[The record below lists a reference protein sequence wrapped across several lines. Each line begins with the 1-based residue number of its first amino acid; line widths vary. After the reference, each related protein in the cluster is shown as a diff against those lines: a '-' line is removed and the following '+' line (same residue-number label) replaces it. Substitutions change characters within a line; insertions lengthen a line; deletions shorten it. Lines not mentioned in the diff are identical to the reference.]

1 MKKWICLPL
10 CALLLAALFCTSQAQ
25 IPQADENAIRV
36 YFVSD
41 SAHSSSA
48 LVWESRVLDPN
59 QDAIQQLVTWLLAGP
74 EAVDHEAI
82 LPGGVTLISRHL
94 AGTTLT
100 LNFSNEYSDLTGA
113 DLTLAN
119 AAVVMTLTQ
128 LEEVEGVVI
137 LSAGEPV
144 LADSTVPLTAEN
156 FDLSGR
162 SSDPVTIKLSL
173 YFLSENGTDVISES
187 REIQASDDSVSA
199 AAQAVLDTLC
209 AGPTTKGLRSF
220 LPNSTDGISFK
231 IKKKTCTLTI
241 DDQWRSALLDS
252 SGKATLST
260 WALTA
265 SLTGLD
271 GIDLVTY
278 EQDGTEV
285 SGLSDKEIAAVYNSQ

>member
-1 MKKWICLPL
+1 M
-10 CALLLAALFCTSQAQ
+10 
-25 IPQADENAIRV
+25 
-36 YFVSD
+36 
-41 SAHSSSA
+41 
-48 LVWESRVLDPN
+48 
-59 QDAIQQLVTWLLAGP
+59 
-74 EAVDHEAI
+74 
-82 LPGGVTLISRHL
+82 
-94 AGTTLT
+94 
-100 LNFSNEYSDLTGA
+100 NFSNEYSDLTGA

-137 LSAGEPV
+137 LSAGEPF
-144 LADSTVPLTAEN
+144 LADSTVHLTAEN

-231 IKKKTCTLTI
+231 IKKKT
-241 DDQWRSALLDS
+241 
-252 SGKATLST
+252 
-260 WALTA
+260 
-265 SLTGLD
+265 
-271 GIDLVTY
+271 
-278 EQDGTEV
+278 
-285 SGLSDKEIAAVYNSQ
+285 